1 MRLSIIPIILL
12 LVSSLPS
19 TVLELKSEA
28 TEKKFRVENSYQ
40 AAYRDLNQFLDQCI
54 SGGFM
59 LAINNIQGNVYS
71 ELGEANLTVRNNN
84 MGDKSVMLHIELRAI
99 EDKQK

>member
-1 MRLSIIPIILL
+1 
-12 LVSSLPS
+12 
-19 TVLELKSEA
+19 
-28 TEKKFRVENSYQ
+28 
-40 AAYRDLNQFLDQCI
+40 
-54 SGGFM
+54 M